1 MNMSGTDSPR
11 KDVVATGLTVLA
23 AVLVGLLRLVPHP
36 ANFTSMGALGIF
48 SGARLRFW
56 NALLLPLAV
65 MIATDCA
72 LWGITADPIYSPFDV
87 SRLFVYPAFLLYV
100 LLGKTLADSSSWLWI
115 GGTAVAGSLLFF
127 FVTNFFEW
135 VFQPLR
141 GDIPAEFLYTRDL
154 QGLVNCFVAA
164 LPFYQSEAFTLHSFL
179 MVGHPSF
186 MFYGT
191 ILGDVFFTVLL
202 FGLYGWLTRDA
213 AASEPALQPV
223 AR

>member
-1 MNMSGTDSPR
+1 MSTSGNDSAR
-11 KDVVATGLTVLA
+11 KDVIATALA
-23 AVLVGLLRLVPHP
+23 ILAGVLVGLLRLVPHP

-65 MIATDCA
+65 MIATDFA
-72 LWGITADPIYSPFDV
+72 LWGITSDPIYSPFDV

-100 LLGKTLADSSSWLWI
+100 LLGRTLADSRSWLRI
-115 GGTAVAGSLLFF
+115 GGTAIAGSLLFF

-141 GDIPAEFLYTRDL
+141 GDIPAEFLYGRDL
-154 QGLVNCFVAA
+154 QGLLNCFVAA
-164 LPFYQSEAFTLHSFL
+164 LPFYQSETFTLHSL
-179 MVGHPSF
+179 MVGNPSF

-191 ILGDVFFTVLL
+191 ILGDVFFTMLL